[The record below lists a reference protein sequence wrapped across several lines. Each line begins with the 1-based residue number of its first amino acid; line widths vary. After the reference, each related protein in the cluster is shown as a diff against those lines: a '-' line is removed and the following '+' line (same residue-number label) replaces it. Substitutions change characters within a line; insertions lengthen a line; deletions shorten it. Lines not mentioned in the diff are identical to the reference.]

1 MRACLLALLMLFC
14 LPLQWG
20 SAVVG
25 DAYAHAPC
33 AQLHEAM
40 AKTLPQV
47 DADNHASDS
56 HALHPHCGG
65 CHAGALALLSSE
77 SFPMSDGRTRALS
90 SSYSWTQ
97 ILFVERPERPQWY
110 ALA

>member
-20 SAVVG
+20 AVVD
-25 DAYAHAPC
+25 DAC
-33 AQLHEAM
+33 AQLHDGVP
-40 AKTLPQV
+40 KTLPQA
-47 DADNHASDS
+47 DADNLASDS

-65 CHAGALALLSSE
+65 CHAGALAVLASE
-77 SFPMSDGRTRALS
+77 SFPMSDGRSRALS
-90 SSYSWTQ
+90 GSYSWTQ
-97 ILFVERPERPQWY
+97 ILFDDRPERPQWY